1 MPLHFIQEWE
11 PVRASWFE
19 LDGLTAGNPSGELDG
34 WIEEQLDAARIATA
48 TPEWNDRR
56 EAVRGML
63 RAGGYKPSGRNKPAQ
78 EYLLRCLA
86 ENNFPRI
93 HPAVDCLN
101 ALSVRIGLPIS
112 MLTRDRFENALKLR
126 LGRPG
131 ESYVF
136 NASGQTLDL
145 ENLIVACGGSDA
157 DEPLGSPVKDSMAGK
172 ISTTVSSIVCI
183 LYAPVNDVSSTQ
195 LADWSAELQRNIE
208 RFATSS
214 C

>member
-11 PVRASWFE
+11 PVRVSWFE
-19 LDGLTAGNPSGELDG
+19 LEGLTTGNPSGELDR
-34 WIEEQLDAARIATA
+34 WIDEQLEAARVATA
-48 TPEWNDRR
+48 TADWNDRR
-56 EAVRGML
+56 EAVRSML

-101 ALSVRIGLPIS
+101 ALSLRIGLPIS

-126 LGRPG
+126 LGRP
-131 ESYVF
+131 EERYVF
-136 NASGQTLDL
+136 NASGQTLEL
-145 ENLIVACGGSDA
+145 ENLIVACGGPDA

-172 ISTTVSSIVCI
+172 ISATVRSIVCI
-183 LYAPVNDVSSTQ
+183 LYAPVNDVSATQ